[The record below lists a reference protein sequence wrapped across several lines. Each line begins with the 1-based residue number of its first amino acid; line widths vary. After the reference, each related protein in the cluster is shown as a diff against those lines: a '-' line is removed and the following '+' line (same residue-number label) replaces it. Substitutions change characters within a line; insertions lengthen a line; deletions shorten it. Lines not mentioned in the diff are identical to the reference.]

1 MNIKLIV
8 VGRVREKYIKDG
20 IDEFKKR
27 LSSYCN
33 LKIIEV
39 PDESAPENLSKREE
53 EIVKNKEG
61 EKILK
66 HISKNSYLIPL
77 VIEGRQLTSEGLANK
92 IESLGIDGNPDITFI
107 IGGSLGISDEII
119 KMANFKLSFSKMTFP
134 HQLMRLILLEQVY
147 RSFRIIRNEPYH
159 K

>member
-1 MNIKLIV
+1 MLNINIICVGKLKESYLKEAV
-8 VGRVREKYIKDG
+8 
-20 IDEFKKR
+20 DEYSKR
-27 LSSYCN
+27 LSKYCN

-107 IGGSLGISDEII
+107 IGGSLGISDETGSIAEGKRADFFLMTEDFEI
-119 KMANFKLSFSKMTFP
+119 KETYCEG
-134 HQLMRLILLEQVY
+134 RRVY
-147 RSFRIIRNEPYH
+147 
-159 K
+159 

>member
-1 MNIKLIV
+1 MNINLIV
-8 VGRVREKYIKDG
+8 VGRVREKYINEG
-20 IDEFKKR
+20 INEFKKR
-27 LSSYCN
+27 LSSYCD

-39 PDESAPENLSKREE
+39 ADEPAPDNLSKREE
-53 EIVKNKEG
+53 ELVKNKEG

-66 HISKNSYLIPL
+66 RIPKNTYIIPL
-77 VIEGRQLTSEGLANK
+77 VIEGRQLKSEGLAEK
-92 IESLGIDGNPDITFI
+92 IENLGIDGFSDITFI
-107 IGGSLGISDEII
+107 IGGSIGISDEII

-134 HQLMRLILLEQVY
+134 HQLMRLILLEQIY